1 VNSRLG
7 ERCGTIAWEL
17 KRTKA
22 FSEEWISKLKD
33 DQREAKAE
41 VAVLVT
47 TVLPKGVTNF
57 AERDGVWITVPALA
71 PALAGTLRAALLDL
85 AHVRSSSAGKG
96 EKMEMV
102 YNYLSGPEF
111 KHRVDAIVEAFSTMQ
126 LDLDKEKRAINR
138 LWAKREKQIDK
149 IMNSTVGLHGDLGSL
164 IGAMLPE
171 IKALELDSGE
181 EAEDDAAE
189 ETLEGR

>member
-1 VNSRLG
+1 M
-7 ERCGTIAWEL
+7 
-17 KRTKA
+17 
-22 FSEEWISKLKD
+22 KD
-33 DQREAKAE
+33 DQREANAE

-47 TVLPKGVTNF
+47 EALPKGITNF
-57 AERDGVWITVPALA
+57 AERDGVWITSPALA
-71 PALAGTLRAALLDL
+71 PALAGALRAALVNI
-85 AHVRSSSAGKG
+85 AHVRSASTGKG

-111 KHRVDAIVEAFSTMQ
+111 KHRVDAIVEAFSSMQ

-181 EAEDDAAE
+181 DGGEEDDAAE
-189 ETLEGR
+189 ETMEGR